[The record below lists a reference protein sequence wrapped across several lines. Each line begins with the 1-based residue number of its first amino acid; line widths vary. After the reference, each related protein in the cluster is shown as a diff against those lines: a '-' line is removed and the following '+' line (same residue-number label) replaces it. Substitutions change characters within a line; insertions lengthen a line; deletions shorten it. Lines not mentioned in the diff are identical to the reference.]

1 MKGRKAKM
9 KIQNIHNI
17 SNYYDGYQMRGK
29 APFVPSQGLD
39 QEIINVITSPCLDM
53 AFGLRHQKLS

>member
-1 MKGRKAKM
+1 MKGRKAKI

-39 QEIINVITSPCLDM
+39 M